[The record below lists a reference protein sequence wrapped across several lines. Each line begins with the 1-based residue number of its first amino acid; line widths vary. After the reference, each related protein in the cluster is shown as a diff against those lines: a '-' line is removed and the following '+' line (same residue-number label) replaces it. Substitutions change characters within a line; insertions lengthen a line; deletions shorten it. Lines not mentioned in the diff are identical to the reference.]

1 MFQLIAETENGCT
14 LRYPEQPLDSIMHK
28 VILVTGASSGFGQLI
43 AEQLAARGHRV
54 FGTSR
59 HALPDRDGIRML
71 VLDVTDAALV
81 GSAVAQVIDEAGR
94 IDVLINNAGVGL
106 CGAVEDTSLAEAQW
120 QMDTNFFGPLRMIR
134 AVLPQM
140 RAQSNGRIITIS
152 SLGGLAGLP
161 FQPFY
166 SASKFAIE
174 GLNEALRLELTGSG
188 IQSTTINPGDFR
200 TGFTAARVFSA
211 QARNGHNT
219 QHLNS
224 TLAIYE
230 RDEQQGADPQQV
242 AELAARLVEQ
252 AVLDVRYPV
261 GSWAQRAGIFAKR
274 LLPARLFE
282 RLMQSTYS
290 LK

>member
-1 MFQLIAETENGCT
+1 M
-14 LRYPEQPLDSIMHK
+14 SK

-59 HALPDRDGIRML
+59 HALPDQGQVRLL
-71 VLDVTDAALV
+71 VLDVTDDAQV
-81 GSAVAQVIDEAGR
+81 SSAVAQVIDEAGR
-94 IDVLINNAGVGL
+94 LDVLINNAGVGL
-106 CGAVEDTSLAEAQW
+106 CGAIEDTSLAEAQW

-140 RAQSNGRIITIS
+140 RAQGSGRIITLS

-166 SASKFAIE
+166 SASKYAIE
-174 GLNEALRLELTGSG
+174 GLNEALRLELSGSG
-188 IQSTTINPGDFR
+188 IDATTINPGDFK
-200 TGFTAARVFSA
+200 TGFTSARVFTK
-211 QARNGHNT
+211 QARSGRNAQQLEKT
-219 QHLNS
+219 V
-224 TLAIYE
+224 AIYE
-230 RDEQQGADPQQV
+230 RDEQHGADPLQV
-242 AELAARLVEQ
+242 AELAVRLVEQ

-261 GSWAQRAGIFAKR
+261 GAWAQRAGIFAKR
-274 LLPARLFE
+274 LMPARLFE

>member
-1 MFQLIAETENGCT
+1 MSQ
-14 LRYPEQPLDSIMHK
+14 

-43 AEQLAARGHRV
+43 AEQLSAQGHRV

-59 HALPDRDGIRML
+59 SAKPDQGKVRML
-71 VLDVTDAALV
+71 VLDVTDEAQA
-81 GSAVAQVIDEAGR
+81 SNAVAQVIDEAGR

-120 QMDTNFFGPLRMIR
+120 QMDTNFFGPVRMIR

-140 RAQSNGRIITIS
+140 RVQGSGRIITVS

-166 SASKFAIE
+166 SASKYAIE
-174 GLNEALRLELTGSG
+174 GLNEALRLELSGSG
-188 IQSTTINPGDFR
+188 IDATTINPGDFK
-200 TGFTAARVFSA
+200 TGFTDARVFSA
-211 QARNGHNT
+211 QARSGQNA
-219 QHLNS
+219 QRMDS
-224 TLAIYE
+224 TVAIYE
-230 RDEQQGADPQQV
+230 RDEQRGADPQRV
-242 AELAARLVEQ
+242 AELVARLVEQ
-252 AVLDVRYPV
+252 SVLDVRYPV
-261 GSWAQRAGIFAKR
+261 GSLGQRAGIFAKR
-274 LLPARLFE
+274 LMPARLFE